1 MPLCVWWGWQ
11 WKGLLGAD
19 NEVCR
24 EKGGKEE
31 EAAGCMWTV
40 YRLYVS

>member
-1 MPLCVWWGWQ
+1 MPLCVWWRWK